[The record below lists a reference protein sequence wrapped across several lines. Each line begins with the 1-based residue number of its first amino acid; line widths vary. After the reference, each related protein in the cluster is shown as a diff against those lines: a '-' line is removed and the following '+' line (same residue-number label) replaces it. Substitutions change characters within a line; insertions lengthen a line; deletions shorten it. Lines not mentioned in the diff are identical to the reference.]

1 MDARSRILFV
11 SGSLGLG
18 HVVRDLA
25 IAREIRH
32 LRPGATISWL
42 AASPAREYLDAE
54 GEQVIPES
62 DRFADV
68 TTVADRRAHDGEFNI
83 SLWALSVRG
92 QWEANAHLYA
102 ELVEGGAYDLA
113 IGDETYEIAMALK
126 ERPILGRTP
135 FVILYDFVGLD
146 RMSLNP
152 MEAFGVYMF
161 NRIWATAPKGYTV
174 AFVGEPED
182 IPDRSFGPFL
192 PNRRVFAAQHYRFV
206 GYALQFDPADY
217 ADRAALRVRL
227 GYGDGPLVIATVGGT
242 GAGRLLLDLCIAAFP
257 QARQAVPGL
266 QLVLVGGPR
275 VEAGGGGLPEGVIAR
290 GFVPRLYEHFAAADL
305 TVTQAGGTTTLE
317 LTALGRPFLYFPIE
331 GHCEQMIHV
340 CERLARHKAG
350 VRMSY
355 RHTTPA
361 MLADGIV
368 AGLATKPQVQPMRLD
383 GARRVAELA
392 CEMLERGASAAPAA
406 PAAPA
411 A

>member
-11 SGSLGLG
+11 SGSVGLG

-32 LRPGATISWL
+32 LRPGATVSWL
-42 AASPAREYLDAE
+42 ASSPAREYLDAE

-62 DRFADV
+62 DRFGDA
-68 TTVADRRAHDGEFNI
+68 TAAADRRTRNAEFNVG
-83 SLWALSVRG
+83 LYALSARKE
-92 QWEANAHLYA
+92 WESNAHLYA
-102 ELVEGGAYDLA
+102 ELVEDGAYDLA
-113 IGDETYEIAMALK
+113 IGDETYEIAIALK
-126 ERPILGRTP
+126 ERPALRRTP
-135 FVILYDFVGLD
+135 YISLYDFVGLD

-152 MEAFGVYMF
+152 MEAFAVFMF
-161 NRIWATAPKGYTV
+161 NRVWARPPDGYTAV
-174 AFVGEPED
+174 FLGEAED
-182 IPDRSFGPFL
+182 IPDRSFGPFM
-192 PNRRVFAAQHYRFV
+192 PNRRAFAAQHYRFV

-217 ADRAALRVRL
+217 ADRAALRRRL
-227 GYGDGPLVIATVGGT
+227 GYGDRPVVLATVGGT
-242 GAGRLLLDLCIAAFP
+242 GAGKLLLDLCLAAFP
-257 QARQAVPGL
+257 RARQAVPGL
-266 QLVLVGGPR
+266 QMVLVGGPR
-275 VEAGGGGLPEGVIAR
+275 VEADGGNLPEGVIAR
-290 GFVPRLYEHFAAADL
+290 GFVPRLYEHLAACDL

-331 GHCEQMIHV
+331 GHCEQMIDV
-340 CERLARHKAG
+340 CERLVRHKAG

-368 AGLATKPQVQPMRLD
+368 AGLATKPQVPPMRLD

-392 CEMLERGASAAPAA
+392 CEMLERGAPAA
-406 PAAPA
+406 PAARAAPA